1 MVVTISVELND
12 KDYRFIKRYADINNI
27 SITEL
32 FKQTVI
38 EKIEDETDHKKYK
51 ESMSEHNN
59 NPITFSHK
67 EVKKILEP
75 DLLWCHCL

>member
-1 MVVTISVELND
+1 MVLTLSVKLND
-12 KDYRFIKRYADINNI
+12 EDYKLIKRYADINNI

-38 EKIEDETDHKKYK
+38 EKIEDETDHKIYK

-67 EVKKILEP
+67 EAKKILEEM
-75 DLLWCHCL
+75 

>member
-12 KDYRFIKRYADINNI
+12 EDYRFIKRYADINNI

-38 EKIEDETDHKKYK
+38 EKIEDETDHKIYK
-51 ESMSEHNN
+51 ESMSEHKN

-67 EVKKILEP
+67 EVKKILEGM
-75 DLLWCHCL
+75 

>member
-1 MVVTISVELND
+1 MTISVELND

-38 EKIEDETDHKKYK
+38 EKIEDETDHKIYK

-59 NPITFSHK
+59 HPITFSHK
-67 EVKKILEP
+67 EVKKILEGM
-75 DLLWCHCL
+75 

>member
-1 MVVTISVELND
+1 MTISVELND

-38 EKIEDETDHKKYK
+38 EKIEYETDHKIYK
-51 ESMSEHNN
+51 ESMSERNN

-67 EVKKILEP
+67 EVKKILEGM
-75 DLLWCHCL
+75 

>member
-38 EKIEDETDHKKYK
+38 EKIEDETDHKIYK

-59 NPITFSHK
+59 NPIIFSHK
-67 EVKKILEP
+67 EAKKILEEM
-75 DLLWCHCL
+75 

>member
-1 MVVTISVELND
+1 MTISVELND

-38 EKIEDETDHKKYK
+38 EKIEDETDHKIYK
-51 ESMSEHNN
+51 ESMSGHNN
-59 NPITFSHK
+59 NPIIFSHK
-67 EVKKILEP
+67 EAKKILEEM
-75 DLLWCHCL
+75 

>member
-1 MVVTISVELND
+1 MVVTLSVKLND
-12 KDYRFIKRYADINNI
+12 EDYKLIKRYADINNI

-38 EKIEDETDHKKYK
+38 EKIEDETDHKIYK

-59 NPITFSHK
+59 NPIIFSHK
-67 EVKKILEP
+67 EAKKILEEM
-75 DLLWCHCL
+75 

>member
-38 EKIEDETDHKKYK
+38 EKIEDETDHKIYK

-59 NPITFSHK
+59 NPITFSRK
-67 EVKKILEP
+67 EVKKILEGM
-75 DLLWCHCL
+75 

>member
-38 EKIEDETDHKKYK
+38 EKIEDETDHKIYK

-59 NPITFSHK
+59 KPITFSHK
-67 EVKKILEP
+67 EVKKILEGM
-75 DLLWCHCL
+75 

>member
-1 MVVTISVELND
+1 MVLTLSVKLND
-12 KDYRFIKRYADINNI
+12 EDYKLIKRYADINNI

-38 EKIEDETDHKKYK
+38 EKIEDETDHKIYK

-59 NPITFSHK
+59 NPIIFSHK
-67 EVKKILEP
+67 EAKKILEEM
-75 DLLWCHCL
+75 

>member
-1 MVVTISVELND
+1 MTISVELND

-38 EKIEDETDHKKYK
+38 EKIEDETDHKIYK
-51 ESMSEHNN
+51 KSMSEHNN

-67 EVKKILEP
+67 EVKKILEGM
-75 DLLWCHCL
+75 

>member
-1 MVVTISVELND
+1 MTISVELND

-38 EKIEDETDHKKYK
+38 EKIEDETDHKIYK
-51 ESMSEHNN
+51 QSMIEHNN
-59 NPITFSHK
+59 NPITFSRK
-67 EVKKILEP
+67 EVKKILEGM
-75 DLLWCHCL
+75 